1 MIPEE
6 SALEWAVTKTLVICF
21 LYRTILPSYIGIM
34 ISHHKDPCEPM
45 GIMECYTGFWRCSTW
60 QLVSCSLRF
69 QLKPPRVTRE
79 VASSFLGHVA
89 LGGTK
94 DSAESG
100 WRLAPPRKKRSSF
113 FWQLMWSMEGQV
125 CRTVRAGCI
134 LNQASASQL
143 VLLTGRCSLLG
154 FF

>member
-21 LYRTILPSYIGIM
+21 LYRMILPSYIGIM

-45 GIMECYTGFWRCSTW
+45 GIVECYTGFWRCSTW

-94 DSAESG
+94 DSAESVDALRRPEKRG
-100 WRLAPPRKKRSSF
+100 RLLLAVDVKYGRSGVSN
-113 FWQLMWSMEGQV
+113 
-125 CRTVRAGCI
+125 CAGRVHPEPGLRI
-134 LNQASASQL
+134 PAGI
-143 VLLTGRCSLLG
+143 VDR
-154 FF
+154 